1 MSDVTTML
9 TATVLHKTDESL
21 KQLCEVSG
29 LSVGEVIDRLIVN
42 WEAHDAIFASQLIL
56 EDMLMHTRL
65 LDREQLSLTFT
76 IILSVIKRS
85 MAEDEPES
93 LKRVVEELDAI
104 LKETDIELSN
114 DVDLI

>member
-1 MSDVTTML
+1 MSDVTTTL
-9 TATVLHKTDESL
+9 AATILCKTDESL

-29 LSVGEVIDRLIVN
+29 LSVGEVIDRLIIN

-76 IILSVIKRS
+76 IILSVIKKS
-85 MAEDEPES
+85 MNEDDPDS

-104 LKETDIELSN
+104 LKETDVELPN